1 MSTRSWKAMI
11 LLLLLGGCGTQKSLV
26 DYASLPVPEGYVLA
40 GKYQQI
46 EVDRFED
53 VYLVTEDNEIVKL
66 DGETQEILFR
76 FSIRSL
82 GSIHAVDVSNPQK
95 IFVYY
100 ADYSTIVFLD
110 NTLSEIK
117 RLDLE
122 EMELW
127 DIQGAT
133 LARDN
138 FIWLLDASNVRLLK
152 IDENGKILLSSNELD
167 PHLRPFVDDIPL
179 MQNKGQAIYLSNG
192 EGITLYD
199 EFGAYHKQYDIASPV
214 FQLDKD
220 FIYYVDELAL
230 YSYGIKLLTLN
241 KTRNKLMR
249 FEKPVLDFVK
259 GQKDV
264 HWIDAIGYRKAS
276 LY

>member
-1 MSTRSWKAMI
+1 MI
-11 LLLLLGGCGTQKSLV
+11 LLLLVGGCGTQKSLV
-26 DYASLPVPEGYVLA
+26 DHASLPVPEGYVLA
-40 GKYQQI
+40 GKYKQI

-53 VYLVTEDNEIVKL
+53 VYLVTEDDEIVKL

-82 GSIHAVDVSNPQK
+82 GSIHAVDVLNPQK

-167 PHLRPFVDDIPL
+167 PYLRPYVDDIPI

-199 EFGAYHKQYDIASPV
+199 EFGVYNKQYSIASSIY
-214 FQLDKD
+214 QLDKD
-220 FIYYVDELAL
+220 FIYYVEDLGL

-241 KTRNKLMR
+241 KTRNKIMR
-249 FEKPVLDFVK
+249 FEKPVSDFVK
-259 GQKDV
+259 GRKDV
-264 HWIDAIGYRKAS
+264 HWIDAIGYRKTS